1 MLYPV
6 LRQDK
11 AFVKEA
17 SSDAL
22 VFAALFSLELSRSFL
37 LEYLNP
43 DRLLLFLVSLDR
55 INPPP
60 SFICSIISCE
70 PEAIQDMSLIDER
83 PLICS

>member
-1 MLYPV
+1 M
-6 LRQDK
+6 D
-11 AFVKEA
+11 A

-22 VFAALFSLELSRSFL
+22 VFAALFNLERSRSFL

-43 DRLLLFLVSLDR
+43 DHLLFFLVSLEG

-60 SFICSIISCE
+60 SFICSKISCE
-70 PEAIQDMSLIDER
+70 LEAIQNMSLIDER